1 MTKNTVSKLLKSAF
15 CVLLLGSALVLSSCS
30 RTEKPIAG
38 VLIGAG
44 AVVGIGAAIG
54 GTGGAV
60 AGGLIGA
67 GTGAVVGH
75 SLGDD

>member
-1 MTKNTVSKLLKSAF
+1 MAKNTIVKMIKSVF

-30 RTEKPIAG
+30 RTEKTIAG
-38 VLIGAG
+38 GLIGAG
-44 AVVGIGAAIG
+44 AGIGIGAAIG

-75 SLGDD
+75 SMGDD